1 MIIRF
6 DGYSHG
12 AAKFVNIDRIIHFEQ
27 IGFNWFH
34 GTEIHMDDGS
44 KIRVGHWPED
54 VKNRIAAGK
63 AQQGGVE

>member
-12 AAKFVNIDRIIHFEQ
+12 AAKFVDVDRIIHFEQ
-27 IGFNWFH
+27 ISFNGFS
-34 GTEIHMDDGS
+34 GTELHMDDGS

-54 VKNRIAAGK
+54 VKSRIEAEQNRK
-63 AQQGGVE
+63 GVSK

>member
-27 IGFNWFH
+27 IGFNGFH

-44 KIRVGHWPED
+44 KIRVGHWPQD
-54 VKNRIAAGK
+54 VQKLVEAAK
-63 AQQGGVE
+63 LRGGAV